1 MNSRAAKML
10 QELQELLLIL
20 RSVGVSLFMPVN
32 LIFFGVFLG
41 VGGRGGVWVRQ
52 TLNQTSHSSAV
63 PCRVQRQQSLTVTMG
78 MNGRS
83 GVRNSRR
90 EEREE
95 AATATEAS
103 THPSPPLL
111 PEIRTSTTCCSIK
124 LRLNSQVLNGF
135 ASNVQNRPKN
145 GRNENLRGYNF
156 VLKIESTRT

>member
-20 RSVGVSLFMPVN
+20 GSACISLFMPVN

-41 VGGRGGVWVRQ
+41 VGGGGGGVWVRQ

-111 PEIRTSTTCCSIK
+111 PQIRTSTTCSSIK
-124 LRLNSQVLNGF
+124 LSLNSQVLNRL
-135 ASNVQNRPKN
+135 ASR
-145 GRNENLRGYNF
+145 R
-156 VLKIESTRT
+156 S